1 MVKHW
6 SMTMNI
12 KSKAAHDLAKE
23 LAALE
28 HTTVTNAVTM
38 SLREALE
45 RRRAEVATE
54 QRRTRIHEIADR
66 FTEQIR
72 TNPGP
77 SLWTVTEDLYDERGL
92 PR

>member
-1 MVKHW
+1 
-6 SMTMNI
+6 MTMNI

-45 RRRAEVATE
+45 RRRADVAAE
-54 QRRTRIHEIADR
+54 QRRALIHEIADR
-66 FTEQIR
+66 FTEQVR

-77 SLWTVTEDLYDERGL
+77 SLWRVAEDLYDERGL